1 MFGLESGVEFLA
13 ATASNAASGDWDIG
27 SFLTNSSETLRTW
40 FNAGL
45 LVLGLV
51 AIVYATWQIVSGL
64 MSHGKKQVNW
74 AVSIILLL
82 VGGVLASTTG
92 FDFMQGIAG
101 GGKKTI
107 EDLGTGG
114 TIMLFEYAK
123 MSSFFK

>member
-1 MFGLESGVEFLA
+1 MFGLELGVEFLT
-13 ATASNAASGDWDIG
+13 ATANGAAGDWDIG
-27 SFLTNSSETLRTW
+27 SFLTNSSETLRVW
-40 FNAGL
+40 FNAIL
-45 LVLGLV
+45 LIVGLV
-51 AIVYATWQIVSGL
+51 AIAYATWQIVSGL

-107 EDLGTGG
+107 EDLGGG

-123 MSSFFK
+123 MTSFFK